1 MLAPSPKPQEQTV
14 KMKMERV
21 IRMVVILSLGILCS
35 ACSVTRKLSPGE
47 YFLQRVEIE
56 DDKQTPK
63 QERIRSTT
71 LEEYVRQSPNKRFL
85 GTNFYVWAYNLAN
98 PNKDNWWNNLKR
110 KVGEEP
116 VLLDTL
122 LTEKS
127 AQNLKTY
134 MDSRGYYSSQ
144 VEYSIDTTRRRKRAF
159 VSFKTIQN
167 EPYRIKSISY
177 DFRDNQLAPVIE
189 ADTASSLLKVG
200 NIFDITALDKERQR
214 ITSYLN
220 DRGYYNFSINNIEY
234 RVDTLGNNRE
244 ASIRMIV
251 KRNITGYDERGRA
264 IMDNNRIFR
273 ITEINVMPEYD
284 PATERE
290 VASQRMVDTTFY
302 QGLNIISEGKPNVR
316 PAVLRT
322 AIPLTPNTLYNSSQ
336 VERTYSEIMSLG
348 YFKSARIAFEELPRG
363 VDDSLMVN
371 YAGEGREA
379 YSPRRFEDIK
389 EGYLRC
395 HILCSPTLKQS
406 VNVELEGSTTS
417 SFYGASATVG
427 YQNRNLFR
435 GVETLN
441 TSVTFGYEYMKAPN
455 TTKRSANE
463 LGLTVGLSFPRFILP
478 FRLSTRNI
486 NMPRTKVEVSFN
498 YQDRP
503 YYRRDLSRA
512 TWTYSWRSLNG
523 RYSYQLRPIDINWI
537 NVGYMNNEF
546 FNSLR
551 NEYLR
556 QSYRTQAIVGLSGS
570 YTYNNQNKNIGG
582 NATLLRINFESA
594 GNLMNLIGRTFS
606 ERTDE
611 GYYNVLGVRF
621 SQYVRGDVSLSR
633 KIVLG
638 EKTALAGRIFAG
650 CGVPYSNSKA
660 LPFDRLFYVGGSNS
674 MRGWT
679 PRTLGPGNT
688 PAEDTPYPVQMGDM
702 RLEGNLE
709 FRFPIWGM
717 FHGATFVDVG
727 NVWYLGRDKT
737 QVPADGVFHIDKFY
751 KQLGMNTGLGLRIDI
766 TFVILRLD
774 WGIQLHNPNRPEG
787 QRWIHDFRWKNTA
800 LNFGVGYPF

>member
-1 MLAPSPKPQEQTV
+1 
-14 KMKMERV
+14 MKMERV

-47 YFLQRVEIE
+47 YFLQRVEIQ

-159 VSFKTIQN
+159 VSFKTKQN

-220 DRGYYNFSINNIEY
+220 DSGYYNFSINNIEY

-395 HILCSPTLKQS
+395 HILCSPTLKQG

-455 TTKRSANE
+455 TSKRSANE

-737 QVPADGVFHIDKFY
+737 QVTADGVFHIDKFY

>member
-1 MLAPSPKPQEQTV
+1 M

-47 YFLQRVEIE
+47 YFLQRVEIQ

-200 NIFDITALDKERQR
+200 NIFDITVLDKERQR

>member
-1 MLAPSPKPQEQTV
+1 
-14 KMKMERV
+14 
-21 IRMVVILSLGILCS
+21 MVVILSLGILCS

-47 YFLQRVEIE
+47 YFLQRVEIQ

-395 HILCSPTLKQS
+395 HILCSPTLKQG

-455 TTKRSANE
+455 TSKRSANE

>member
-1 MLAPSPKPQEQTV
+1 MLC
-14 KMKMERV
+14 
-21 IRMVVILSLGILCS
+21 ILCS
-35 ACSVTRKLSPGE
+35 ACSVTRKLSQGE

-63 QERIRSTT
+63 KERITALT
-71 LEEYVRQSPNKRFL
+71 LEEYVRQTPNKRFL

-98 PNKDNWWNNLKR
+98 PDKDNWWNNLKR
-110 KVGEEP
+110 KIGEEP
-116 VLLDTL
+116 ILLDTT

-134 MDSRGYYSSQ
+134 MNSRGYYSSQ
-144 VEYSIDTTRRRKRAF
+144 VEYSIDTTRRSKRAI
-159 VSFKTIQN
+159 VTYKTTQN

-200 NIFDITALDKERQR
+200 NIFDITVLDKERQR

-455 TTKRSANE
+455 TSKRSANE

>member
-1 MLAPSPKPQEQTV
+1 M

-47 YFLQRVEIE
+47 YFLQRVEIQ

-159 VSFKTIQN
+159 VSFKTTQN
-167 EPYRIKSISY
+167 EPYRIKNISY

-200 NIFDITALDKERQR
+200 NIFDITVLDKERQR

-455 TTKRSANE
+455 TSKRSANE

-523 RYSYQLRPIDINWI
+523 RYSYQLRPVDINWI